1 LSVANRSAKSARI
14 FESAA
19 LTAHLPRS
27 QHFITKYQ
35 HQSPVISIAQ
45 FIRLC
50 VPVSLVKVMPLFQLF
65 QLELGTLETGGL
77 GVLQHE
83 QNMYNDDVDLGF
95 DLV

>member
-1 LSVANRSAKSARI
+1 
-14 FESAA
+14 
-19 LTAHLPRS
+19 
-27 QHFITKYQ
+27 
-35 HQSPVISIAQ
+35 
-45 FIRLC
+45 
-50 VPVSLVKVMPLFQLF
+50 MPFFQLF